1 MENTDMRRILL
12 GTALFFASHA
22 IHASLHESSMGGE
35 NPLVSGLTKTEKI
48 RIAKASAPA
57 NVSENALILDADRSV
72 LQEGGN
78 GWTCMVGTP
87 PSYGNPMCMDEI
99 WVAYFDAF
107 YAKAPY
113 SPPAGAI
120 GFSYMLVGDLPMDN
134 DDPFNLDES
143 KNTWVQE
150 GPHLMML
157 VPQTMFGNL
166 PTSPYQGGPYVMWQ
180 GTEYAHIM
188 VPLEK
193 TEPIIYAQ

>member
-1 MENTDMRRILL
+1 ME
-12 GTALFFASHA
+12 
-22 IHASLHESSMGGE
+22 GE
-35 NPLVSGLTKTEKI
+35 NPVISELTKMEKI

-57 NVSENALILDADRSV
+57 NVSENAMILDADRSV

-99 WVAYFDAF
+99 WVAYFDAY

-113 SPPAGAI
+113 SPPADTI

-157 VPQTMFGNL
+157 VPQTMFGSL
-166 PTSPYQGGPYVMWQ
+166 PTSPYRGGALRYV
-180 GTEYAHIM
+180 
-188 VPLEK
+188 EK
-193 TEPIIYAQ
+193 VLNMRTLWFPSKKPSRLPTLSSALPHRGCFSIFWA

>member
-1 MENTDMRRILL
+1 MRRILL

-22 IHASLHESSMGGE
+22 IHASHHETSLENE
-35 NPLVSGLTKTEKI
+35 NPVISELTKMEKI

-57 NVSENALILDADRSV
+57 NVSENAVILDADRSV

-78 GWTCMVGTP
+78 GGTCMVGTP

-99 WVAYFDAF
+99 WVAFFDAY

-113 SPPAGAI
+113 SPPADTI

-143 KNTWVQE
+143 KRN
-150 GPHLMML
+150 
-157 VPQTMFGNL
+157 
-166 PTSPYQGGPYVMWQ
+166 SPD
-180 GTEYAHIM
+180 
-188 VPLEK
+188 LSR
-193 TEPIIYAQ
+193 